1 MKHLTYA
8 ELGEKIAKKIGKFE
22 TDLKSTEPDV
32 RATAERTIPK
42 LKQAMQSL
50 MQSNEQEKVI
60 KEATETRNM
69 MAMQQQGP
77 MHQMP
82 DGSMMPGEQHGEQ
95 MAKGG
100 MIKRADGSYSKRGL
114 WDNIRA
120 NRGSGKKPTKQMLAQ
135 EKKIKKKAYGGRIK
149 KYADGG
155 KPETKAEQIAF
166 QDWATSQG
174 YDTKGKGWGP
184 ASQKLWDDYSS
195 DYADYKQAKLDTQT
209 YLNNTPSYTGEAV
222 GLSPKSYTM
231 GNLSTDEQVNMNQ
244 KTSTPKRPVKFAN
257 NAFDFLQNNLNVL
270 PMSKVEGKGPVE
282 MYGKR
287 PDGGSYSETWDVIR
301 DETFDRTKNKY
312 GLDSSRYME
321 PVPVP
326 NNFSTAR
333 TDKEAQEA
341 YDQRAKD
348 EIALSSSRISP
359 IKAKPFET
367 YSREDATA
375 DFLKAGDN
383 NKVTEPGYE
392 PGKKPPGMLN
402 NLYSAAQNA
411 MVTAPFGYD
420 YGPTD
425 YYQSVYNPAE
435 EQALGNL
442 SEMEKQIAQARALA
456 MEDTSIDT
464 RGQRMAIEKA
474 RQRNLRSGA
483 TGPEKFALDQMAN
496 ANAKDSMMRI
506 AADKANKEAML
517 NSGPAKSARLAPLAN
532 AQAQLAQSR
541 FGIGADRSG
550 QDRYTQDAGLKT
562 DAAMNAL
569 EMGKLSNMSKW
580 AQMQQLMA
588 NKQGMDERSFQAMM
602 NMYSDPAIREMYG
615 NIG

>member
-1 MKHLTYA
+1 M
-8 ELGEKIAKKIGKFE
+8 E
-22 TDLKSTEPDV
+22 
-32 RATAERTIPK
+32 
-42 LKQAMQSL
+42 QL
-50 MQSNEQEKVI
+50 MQSNEQEKII

-69 MAMQQQGP
+69 L
-77 MHQMP
+77 
-82 DGSMMPGEQHGEQ
+82 
-95 MAKGG
+95 AKGG
-100 MIKRADGSYSKRGL
+100 CTSCAKGGCGCSKK
-114 WDNIRA
+114 
-120 NRGSGKKPTKQMLAQ
+120 S
-135 EKKIKKKAYGGRIK
+135 KAYGGRIK

-155 KPETKAEQIAF
+155 KPETEGEQIAF

-174 YDTKGKGWGP
+174 YDTKGRGWGP
-184 ASQKLWDDYSS
+184 ASQKLWDDYSG
-195 DYADYKQAKLDTQT
+195 DYNDALATQT
-209 YLNNTPSYTGEAV
+209 YLNNTPLYTGEAV

-231 GNLSTDEQVNMNQ
+231 GDLSTDGQVDLTGGQ
-244 KTSTPKRPVKFAN
+244 GPYDESGIRPT
-257 NAFDFLQNNLNVL
+257 
-270 PMSKVEGKGPVE
+270 E
-282 MYGKR
+282 
-287 PDGGSYSETWDVIR
+287 
-301 DETFDRTKNKY
+301 Y
-312 GLDSSRYME
+312 GLPALGEEYSGVVDQFE
-321 PVPVP
+321 
-326 NNFSTAR
+326 NN
-333 TDKEAQEA
+333 E
-341 YDQRAKD
+341 
-348 EIALSSSRISP
+348 
-359 IKAKPFET
+359 
-367 YSREDATA
+367 
-375 DFLKAGDN
+375 
-383 NKVTEPGYE
+383 GY
-392 PGKKPPGMLN
+392 KKPPGMLN

-411 MVTAPFGYD
+411 MITAPFGYD

-464 RGQRMAIEKA
+464 RDQRMAIEKA

-496 ANAKDSMMRI
+496 ANAKDSMMQV
-506 AADKANKEAML
+506 AAKKARQEAML
-517 NSGPAKSARLAPLAN
+517 NSGAAKSARLAPLAN

-569 EMGKLSNMSKW
+569 EMNKLSNMSKW

-588 NKQGMDERSFQAMM
+588 NKQGMDEKSFQAMM

>member
-1 MKHLTYA
+1 
-8 ELGEKIAKKIGKFE
+8 
-22 TDLKSTEPDV
+22 
-32 RATAERTIPK
+32 
-42 LKQAMQSL
+42 
-50 MQSNEQEKVI
+50 
-60 KEATETRNM
+60 M

-135 EKKIKKKAYGGRIK
+135 EKKIKKKAYGGDIDMYHSGGEIGHTHMYNEPDPNTHPAYKKSTKKQTYLELLEEYREARSAQAKAADPAWSGGFFGDEDKDLSKDKDFQQKLAWSKEVRKKMSPELQKYYDDNVKLDKGHVLETYGNPSTPFQTYNPNPFNGEILKSKAYGGRINR
-149 KYADGG
+149 YADGG
-155 KPETKAEQIAF
+155 PTDPTMDLMMKNFMTKKNGFGPYEKEMTGWTQQEWDQHSADAASGETMMRQRMLEPNKGPTMEDLPGAIDMPNIYNHEYKFGQYQPKETTVDPFAGIE
-166 QDWATSQG
+166 DP
-174 YDTKGKGWGP
+174 TKMEYINDGDGNIVIEDLTPKSP
-184 ASQKLWDDYSS
+184 V
-195 DYADYKQAKLDTQT
+195 
-209 YLNNTPSYTGEAV
+209 NNT
-222 GLSPKSYTM
+222 
-231 GNLSTDEQVNMNQ
+231 
-244 KTSTPKRPVKFAN
+244 
-257 NAFDFLQNNLNVL
+257 
-270 PMSKVEGKGPVE
+270 
-282 MYGKR
+282 
-287 PDGGSYSETWDVIR
+287 
-301 DETFDRTKNKY
+301 
-312 GLDSSRYME
+312 
-321 PVPVP
+321 
-326 NNFSTAR
+326 
-333 TDKEAQEA
+333 
-341 YDQRAKD
+341 
-348 EIALSSSRISP
+348 
-359 IKAKPFET
+359 
-367 YSREDATA
+367 
-375 DFLKAGDN
+375 LK
-383 NKVTEPGYE
+383 
-392 PGKKPPGMLN
+392 
-402 NLYSAAQNA
+402 NLYSAAKSA

-464 RGQRMAIEKA
+464 KDQRMAIEKA

-496 ANAKDSMMRI
+496 ANAKDSMMQV
-506 AADKANKEAML
+506 AGQKARQETML
-517 NSGPAKSARLAPLAN
+517 NSGAAKSARLAPLAN

-550 QDRYTQDAGLKT
+550 QDRYTKDAGLKT
-562 DAAMNAL
+562 DAAMNTL
-569 EMGKLSNMSKW
+569 EMAKLSNMSKW
-580 AQMQQLMA
+580 AQMQQLMG

>member
-32 RATAERTIPK
+32 RATAERTMPK

-69 MAMQQQGP
+69 MA
-77 MHQMP
+77 
-82 DGSMMPGEQHGEQ
+82 
-95 MAKGG
+95 KGG
-100 MIKRADGSYSKRGL
+100 YM
-114 WDNIRA
+114 NQFH
-120 NRGSGKKPTKQMLAQ
+120 SGGGRNYV
-135 EKKIKKKAYGGRIK
+135 ESKAYGGRIK

-155 KPETKAEQIAF
+155 KPETEAEQIAF

-174 YDTKGKGWGP
+174 YDTKGRGWGP
-184 ASQKLWDDYSS
+184 ASQKLWDDYSG
-195 DYADYKQAKLDTQT
+195 DYSDYKQAKLDTQT
-209 YLNNTPSYTGEAV
+209 YLDSERDTPNYTSATDWGNQIGGPGQMPSYVAHSVLNEGMGIGDAYADY
-222 GLSPKSYTM
+222 GKSFLPSSYNM
-231 GNLSTDEQVNMNQ
+231 ENLSTDGQVDLTGGQ
-244 KTSTPKRPVKFAN
+244 GPYDESGIRPT
-257 NAFDFLQNNLNVL
+257 
-270 PMSKVEGKGPVE
+270 E
-282 MYGKR
+282 
-287 PDGGSYSETWDVIR
+287 
-301 DETFDRTKNKY
+301 Y
-312 GLDSSRYME
+312 GLPALGEEYEGTVDQFE
-321 PVPVP
+321 
-326 NNFSTAR
+326 NN
-333 TDKEAQEA
+333 E
-341 YDQRAKD
+341 
-348 EIALSSSRISP
+348 
-359 IKAKPFET
+359 
-367 YSREDATA
+367 
-375 DFLKAGDN
+375 
-383 NKVTEPGYE
+383 GY
-392 PGKKPPGMLN
+392 KKPPGMLN

-464 RGQRMAIEKA
+464 RDQRMAIEKA
-474 RQRNLRSGA
+474 RQRNLKSGA

-496 ANAKDSMMRI
+496 ANAKDSMMQV

-517 NSGPAKSARLAPLAN
+517 NSGAAKSARLAPLAN

-550 QDRYTQDAGLKT
+550 QDRYTKDAGLKT